1 MIRQDSGVGTGERLR
16 AAAARDAFAR
26 TIERIERLIELE
38 TESLQRYHP
47 IDFAEFNHK
56 KTHALLEFNRVIRAL
71 GQAQLDAEMV
81 SDLERLRAKLE
92 KNLAVLDIHLKAV
105 RQVCALIART
115 IEENDSDGTYTASAN
130 KMVRRP

>member
-1 MIRQDSGVGTGERLR
+1 
-16 AAAARDAFAR
+16 
-26 TIERIERLIELE
+26 
-38 TESLQRYHP
+38 
-47 IDFAEFNHK
+47 
-56 KTHALLEFNRVIRAL
+56 
-71 GQAQLDAEMV
+71 MV